1 MATTS
6 IPVMNW
12 SGEDI
17 AENLRLYKDKMNLYL
32 MDENITDNT
41 KKARKILRS
50 IGDDGLRKLYG
61 SSLTEDDKKDPAKL
75 YKFFEEQLSATSV
88 NFRVHRLQLMR
99 FTINPDDSI
108 DSFVTRV
115 RTHRS
120 KCEFTEAE
128 LQERI
133 MELVIASNPNEDFR
147 KELLAQNKG
156 YTIPTTT

>member
-17 AENLRLYKDKMNLYL
+17 AENLRLYKDKMNLYFL
-32 MDENITDNT
+32 DENITDNT

-75 YKFFEEQLSATSV
+75 YKFF
-88 NFRVHRLQLMR
+88 
-99 FTINPDDSI
+99 
-108 DSFVTRV
+108 
-115 RTHRS
+115 
-120 KCEFTEAE
+120 
-128 LQERI
+128 
-133 MELVIASNPNEDFR
+133 
-147 KELLAQNKG
+147 
-156 YTIPTTT
+156 